1 MKNEERQEFHGV
13 AIFYVEDIG
22 RDRNEEKIV
31 EEFSFCSLR
40 MHSLPPLP
48 LSSIFLINE
57 IKRLVTLNPF
67 LS

>member
-31 EEFSFCSLR
+31 EEFSFCSLT
-40 MHSLPPLP
+40 MHSLSPLP
-48 LSSIFLINE
+48 ALQYFLD
-57 IKRLVTLNPF
+57 K
-67 LS
+67 